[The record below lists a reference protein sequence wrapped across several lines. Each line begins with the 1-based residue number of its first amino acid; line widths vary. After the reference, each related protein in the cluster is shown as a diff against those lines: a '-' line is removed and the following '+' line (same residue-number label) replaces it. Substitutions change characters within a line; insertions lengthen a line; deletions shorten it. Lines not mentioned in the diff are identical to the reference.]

1 MTELENPS
9 FCNHHNKNGFRQ
21 KPSVD
26 DKRGGSQKLMKN
38 RRLTQSQKYFR
49 TSLMAQTVKNLPAMQ
64 ETQVHSLGWED
75 LLEKRMA
82 THASILA

>member
-1 MTELENPS
+1 MRECQLINREGMTELENSS

-38 RRLTQSQKYFR
+38 RRFTHSQKYFR
-49 TSLMAQTVKNLPAMQ
+49 VSKVSENHKA
-64 ETQVHSLGWED
+64 D
-75 LLEKRMA
+75 
-82 THASILA
+82 